1 MSLTMAFIV
10 VGKLL
15 VFAGLISSTASDLAR
30 RIIPNRL
37 VLVVGSGGVIFRLA
51 TANWHGVLAS
61 LGAAGIVF
69 VVLRL
74 VSGFGAF
81 GGGDVKLIAAVTLG
95 VPVIAMMPILLGIGV
110 AGGVIALFY
119 LVRERLR
126 PRDEG
131 QTDDAPRPR
140 LEMPYAPAILAGVAW
155 QELWDL
161 MT

>member
-1 MSLTMAFIV
+1 M
-10 VGKLL
+10 
-15 VFAGLISSTASDLAR
+15 
-30 RIIPNRL
+30 
-37 VLVVGSGGVIFRLA
+37 
-51 TANWHGVLAS
+51 LAS

-74 VSGFGAF
+74 LSGFGAF

-131 QTDDAPRPR
+131 QTSDAPRPR
-140 LEMPYAPAILAGVAW
+140 LEMPYAPAILAGVVW